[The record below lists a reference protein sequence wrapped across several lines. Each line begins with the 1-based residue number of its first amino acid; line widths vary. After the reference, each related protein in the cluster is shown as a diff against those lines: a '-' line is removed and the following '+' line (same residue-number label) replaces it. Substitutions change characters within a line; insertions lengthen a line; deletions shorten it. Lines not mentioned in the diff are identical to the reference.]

1 MEEESLEK
9 RQDGYGYGYDFY
21 NSPMGWG
28 DGHFNGYKRSG
39 AAENDPWFPAF
50 ELVPRE
56 RQAKRFP
63 VAKRS
68 SGAAPIHHKKVGDK
82 VAKDLAEIFEEK
94 KKSNSSSNSSTE
106 APTTVTTGTPHPAMH
121 KKSVDW
127 SQYFGIDRRRK
138 KSSTPAEGSS
148 EEESAEEKAQRENE
162 QRLMEQY
169 YRTLALAT
177 SVKRKR
183 SGGNTPPAQSAQD
196 EEPASLEGMDQKL
209 KAMEDLIVDEAV
221 KYTGS
226 HQGTADPQEIQS
238 VKVGYLHKL

>member
-1 MEEESLEK
+1 
-9 RQDGYGYGYDFY
+9 
-21 NSPMGWG
+21 MGWG

-56 RQAKRFP
+56 RNDQMAAKRFP

-68 SGAAPIHHKKVGDK
+68 SGGAPLKHKKVGSK
-82 VAKDLAEIFEEK
+82 VAADLAAIFEDK
-94 KKSNSSSNSSTE
+94 KTNKTSNTSTE
-106 APTTVTTGTPHPAMH
+106 APTMVTTGTPHPAMH

-138 KSSTPAEGSS
+138 KSSPPTEG
-148 EEESAEEKAQRENE
+148 EGESAEEVAQRENE
-162 QRLMEQY
+162 QRIMEQY

-183 SGGNTPPAQSAQD
+183 SSVGTEMAPPGSA
-196 EEPASLEGMDQKL
+196 PASLEGMDKKL
-209 KAMEDLIVDEAV
+209 RTMEDLIVDEAV
-221 KYTGS
+221 KFTGA
-226 HQGTADPQEIQS
+226 HQGSADPKEIQT
-238 VKVGYLHKL
+238 VKVSTSEANNILYKSKGLNQLTYIIHLG